1 MLLRLGNIS
10 RKLRRVRKD
19 YAENLYYCLF
29 KIMQRHMTCAA
40 WLLRPLRSLR
50 ETKK

>member
-19 YAENLYYCLF
+19 YAENLYYCLGSNIAVDPNIVL
-29 KIMQRHMTCAA
+29 KNLRQRI
-40 WLLRPLRSLR
+40 
-50 ETKK
+50 